1 MNGIYWAAETDL
13 EKLSSSMTQKVRN
26 FDDMLNSFELW
37 QRWRMAASL
46 YHGGDPKNNSKASDI
61 QWSPN
66 SGMLKH
72 RINLFRRNLDSA
84 HILITGVRPAFS
96 PRANAN
102 DSSVTETVVI
112 ADQLLDNALTKKGGE
127 EAAKET
133 VRHALMYSWSYMMIL
148 WDTFSGALEPMVD
161 PTTGEPRYAN
171 QGDISFLSLRPDQVI
186 FDVGVDENVHHD
198 WFIIARNRSKQE
210 LISLYP
216 DYEDLIQEATVDT
229 VRQDE
234 SSTMLNNKSKQVTHT
249 DYVKVYE
256 LYHEKTSFLPNGR
269 QAIMLNNVVIGD
281 GPLRYRRIP
290 IAMMSSGAFLP
301 ETGMATTHFFDAM
314 GPQRVLD
321 SSISSSTSIMDVLG
335 IPIVWTGGGGA
346 ILAGADSADIASIVS
361 ADGIKFL
368 NTPQKPEPVEFAGGS
383 VPALVSYAQYLQ
395 QIITDVSR
403 LNDVALG
410 NTSATSGK
418 HLSMAHAMAQ
428 QASSDYQSSYA
439 SLFEKIGLMIIE
451 VYRDFSKPEQT
462 IMIVGR
468 ENQSMS
474 REFYTQQLDV
484 IEGIDIDIGTA
495 VMKTAAGRKEVA
507 DMLLQSQTINQEQY
521 LEIISTGKLEP
532 VTDGPAKIRIL
543 LDYENQELAQGAAVP
558 VGLYDNHPLHI
569 AEHTLVLL
577 DPRARQNPQMLAAA
591 EQHIAEHQQG
601 WLQLYMQAP
610 DVAAALNI
618 PPPPSYQ
625 MMMAQQQQ
633 QQAAMMAEE
642 ASEPNEPKKH
652 INNEQS
658 SGQELPNAV
667 GAGIVPSLNT
677 TIS

>member
-1 MNGIYWAAETDL
+1 MNNIYWAAETNL
-13 EKLSSSMTQKVRN
+13 EKLSSSMVQKVRN

-37 QRWRMAASL
+37 QRWRMAACL
-46 YHGGDPKNNSKASDI
+46 YHGGDPKNNSKAADV

-84 HILITGVRPAFS
+84 HILITGVRPSFS

-102 DSSVTETVVI
+102 DSSVTEAVVI

-133 VRHALMYSWSYMMIL
+133 VRHALMYSWSYMMTV
-148 WDTFSGALEPMVD
+148 WDTFSGNLEPMMD
-161 PTTGEPRYAN
+161 EMTGEPRYAN

-186 FDVGVDENVHHD
+186 FDVGVDENVQHD
-198 WFIIARNRSKQE
+198 WYIVARNRSKQE
-210 LISLYP
+210 LIALYP

-234 SSTMLNNKSKQVTHT
+234 SSTILNNKSKQVTHT

-269 QAIMLNNVVIGD
+269 QAIMLNSVVIGD

-290 IAMMSSGAFLP
+290 IAMMSSGAMLP

-335 IPIVWTGGGGA
+335 VPIIWTGGGGA
-346 ILAGADSADIASIVS
+346 LLAGADSADIASIVS
-361 ADGIKFL
+361 SDGIKFL
-368 NTPQKPEPVEFAGGS
+368 NTPQEPKPVEFAGGS

-451 VYRDFSKPEQT
+451 VYRDFSTPEQT

-474 REFYTQQLDV
+474 REFHTEQLDV

-507 DMLLQSQTINQEQY
+507 DMLLQSQTINQDQY

-543 LDYENQELAQGAAVP
+543 LDYENQELAQGKPVP
-558 VGLYDNHPLHI
+558 VGLYDNHPQHI
-569 AEHTLVLL
+569 AEHSLVLL
-577 DPRARQNPQMLAAA
+577 DPRARANQQIIAAVQDQIRGHMEA
-591 EQHIAEHQQG
+591 
-601 WLQLYMQAP
+601 WTQLYMQAP
-610 DVAAALNI
+610 DAAAALNI

-633 QQAAMMAEE
+633 MAAMAAEE

-652 INNEQS
+652 MQNQSQGGEQ
-658 SGQELPNAV
+658 GLPNAA
-667 GAGIVPSLNT
+667 GAGIVPSLGAGM
-677 TIS
+677 